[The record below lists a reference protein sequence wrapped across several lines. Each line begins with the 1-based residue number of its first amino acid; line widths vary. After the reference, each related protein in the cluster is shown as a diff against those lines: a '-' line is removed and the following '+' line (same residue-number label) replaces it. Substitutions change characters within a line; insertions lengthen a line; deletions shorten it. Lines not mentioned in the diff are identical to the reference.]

1 MKLFNLLTMATL
13 SLLVGACAGTPPSQ
27 KAGKQDEVRQATRQS
42 LDKFYN
48 ANPQLRNDVAAA
60 PGYAV
65 FTTYGISFIVGGAG
79 GKGVVH
85 DNRTGKEYFM
95 DAAQASAGLQAGAA
109 QTDTLIIFKSSEA
122 LNQFVEKGW
131 VAGGQAVAQAGAGG
145 ESHGPGTGENVIP
158 DARYYTLTPNGLQAG
173 VAAAG
178 TKYWKDKDLN

>member
-1 MKLFNLLTMATL
+1 MKLFKLFTTATL
-13 SLLVGACAGTPPSQ
+13 ALSVAACSSTPPQ
-27 KAGKQDEVRQATRQS
+27 EKATKQDEVRHATRQS
-42 LDKFYN
+42 LDKFYK
-48 ANPQLRNDVAAA
+48 ANPQLQSDVVAA

-79 GKGVVH
+79 GKGLVH
-85 DNRTGKEYFM
+85 DNRDGHDYFM
-95 DAAQASAGLQAGAA
+95 DAAQASAGVQAGAA
-109 QTDTLIIFKSSEA
+109 QTDTLIIFKTSEA
-122 LNQFVEKGW
+122 LNKFVEKGW

-145 ESHGPGTGENVIP
+145 QSHGPGTGENVIA

>member
-1 MKLFNLLTMATL
+1 MNLFKLLTVAAL
-13 SLLVGACAGTPPSQ
+13 SLTAVACASDAPSD
-27 KAGKQDEVRQATRQS
+27 KAGRQAEVRQATQTS
-42 LDKFYN
+42 LGKFYK
-48 ANPQLRNDVAAA
+48 AKPELQQEVASS

-79 GKGVVH
+79 GKGLVH
-85 DNRTGKEYFM
+85 DNTTGTDTFM

-109 QTDTLIIFKSSEA
+109 QTDTLIIFKNHDA
-122 LNQFVEKGW
+122 LRQFVEKGW
-131 VAGGQAVAQAGAGG
+131 VAGGQAVAQAGAKG
-145 ESHGPGTGENVIP
+145 ESVGPGTGENVIA